1 MKNIHDFD
9 VFLIETSVS
18 IQTRN
23 LCIFATETLKD
34 SKGIPWNLFAKGF
47 NLNAPWK
54 FKSTLSVWTQVR
66 SVFNGIVTIALLG
79 PKSWDLVLLKI
90 NPF

>member
-1 MKNIHDFD
+1 MKDFSSLTMKNIHDFD

-34 SKGIPWNLFAKGF
+34 SKGIP
-47 NLNAPWK
+47 
-54 FKSTLSVWTQVR
+54 
-66 SVFNGIVTIALLG
+66 
-79 PKSWDLVLLKI
+79 
-90 NPF
+90 